1 MPKNNEDKII
11 QLHLVREIN
20 RLKQKGILD
29 EQKYKGKD
37 GISITNIYL
46 QGRNLII
53 ETSDK
58 KKHNVGPIVGLDG
71 KDGIS
76 IKEFKLRKK
85 DLIITTSDGK
95 KHNVGKVVGD
105 DGAPGLDGFT
115 PERGVDYFT
124 EEDIQKFVTNVIAA
138 LPEGKIEDLA
148 RDLEKLDGLAR
159 LSFNALRDVPEHLTE
174 DGIKNL
180 ARKVTHLAAGASPTY
195 KLDSVFVGRGKTLN
209 IVGSGITAS
218 KSGDTITY
226 DFSSLSG
233 GGSGD
238 AIVDADNDTKV
249 EVEQSPDE
257 DVIRGTVAGT
267 EKFYVD
273 DRYLVSTDT
282 FRDAFGPIRNQ
293 ESNQYLTSVYNSS
306 GFGGASLGDIK
317 MSTSNIS
324 IFDLSTIPSIPHS
337 DGFHGALTDGRYI
350 YLIPRRDSSSNQHG
364 IIVRYDTTK
373 PHTSAS
379 SYDYFDLETLNAN
392 CKSFIGGAYHSGYI
406 YLANNDYGENV
417 RYNVELPFDDSASWE
432 VFDTEDIAA
441 GVKGYQGIVATPTHL
456 YYIPYSNGSAHGQL
470 TRFDVTGDFT
480 NSSNW
485 EYFDMTTVDA
495 DAKGFA
501 GGVFDGRYVYLAGF
515 NNPSRETTIRYDTLA
530 DFSTSGS
537 YTSFETTDINA
548 NARGYIGMSFDGR
561 YVYYSPFLGSV
572 AHGLALRF
580 DSQGTFTN
588 TSDWELFDITTV
600 DANAK
605 GYIGMSQ
612 DARYVYYTPRGASGG
627 SGLVTRYDKS
637 KTFQSTEAWEIFDL
651 EDIQVG
657 AGGYVGGV
665 AIGDSVYLS
674 PNESTYFPRIIGIG
688 GDPNIPRGAAQIL
701 RGTDIHLAPNG
712 FLGIGHNEPD
722 SLMHIKGPGS
732 ATVQASGTSLLHLES
747 TTNSYYAEILFTA
760 LDSSGGSRSGAIGM
774 DGLTGNDNILYLAN
788 GAIQGLVVDKSG
800 HVGRGTQTPTYQLD
814 VEETDE
820 STDSVVSIVH
830 TGNRNAALE
839 LENSNNTW
847 RLSSGINTGNIILFD
862 STNNTLPF
870 QIEPNTPDNAVYVN
884 TSGGVGINT
893 DTIGDGARNT
903 LLHIYGEGTGTSG
916 RTDFIVENTSTD
928 SASSFRLVNSNG
940 NSFSFQ
946 LSGPDYSVG
955 EQASVGPT
963 QAIDLVFGT
972 NGNTLSGGSGDIIFR
987 PGGYGDVQKS
997 VWFKPDGNVTIGTD
1011 TAVDYITIVK
1021 NQNAQTALSIDNGTD
1036 GASAFTTFK
1045 AINNADNNVRLGIT
1059 ATSANFTNDAFDGG
1073 VGFLDTTGA
1082 AFNIVSNGSTGD
1094 FNFFAGG
1101 TSNSDI
1107 ALHIDG
1113 STGYIGINNNNPT
1126 EEVDILSDSNNFTI
1140 VSFTNTNAGSSAG
1153 AEFRAVNDGDYW
1165 FRAGISSQAADATGD
1180 VFDGGVGFIDVDGTA
1195 FNLLSRGSTG
1205 DFNFFSGGVNN
1216 SFIKLHI
1223 DGSTGYI
1230 GMGTSD
1236 PQGAWEVSGTSGI
1249 KPVIR
1254 ATTEDTSYN
1263 NQLIFA
1269 TGSGAPDNT
1278 NVTGIIKAGITQA
1291 NPSSLKSYLSFF
1303 ANTGDTNTEVMRL
1316 SENGYVGINETDP
1329 DTLVHYTGGALR
1341 GEDGTIEICQIDSS
1355 QADRITNSATS
1366 LPNFITYSSAFD
1378 DNAKVGLW
1386 VAQSWTSG
1394 TVSNA
1399 NHRNFGLNAFAY
1411 LEGSTDAS
1419 ITSSDFNAVGG
1430 RYGVRVNDTAQA
1442 HSIAGVA
1449 SYNWHQ
1455 GSGTV
1460 TNSSHFLSEGTAVS
1474 VGTGLTIT
1482 TLAHFRALNIPSVD
1496 GTITNQ
1502 YGIYIPALSNATNNY
1517 GAYIEDNVGIGDAT
1531 PATKLSVEGAI
1542 TFAELSSDPSNPSEG
1557 HTAIWQSDGTG
1568 TGDDGDLYFVTTAG
1582 ATTKKIQI
1590 TDFSAGTL
1598 AGGGGSST
1606 LQQAFD
1612 LGQSIT
1618 IADTDNQT
1626 LAITNNDVTNNPDTI
1641 DITNAGT
1648 NRAIYILQTGD
1659 TGNGASTS
1667 GAFFLNNTS
1676 NPGIG
1681 ANLYDNGTSLDVSL
1695 FFMKLDN
1702 TLMDGKVM
1710 RIDHDGLGGS
1720 LIELNANNASHSD
1733 PIIWIKGSGTGGGQ
1747 ADIRMDSPNPDI
1759 EFIDTDYTTPDG
1771 KYEIDVGPYTGGKS
1785 ALRMNSRNDA
1795 DNSFESIAYF
1805 FRKGSTGGGMAI
1817 EDGVITVG
1825 GYDVTASDGY
1835 GRILVN
1841 SDAVSP
1847 SSIDLGNSI
1856 TVGTGTGG
1864 ANATAKH
1871 LGNFAWMSRD
1881 SSFSAP
1887 KIVAHISVEATET
1900 YAADTDVGSRMV
1912 FYTGTDNNTSP
1923 TAKMAIEQDGQILL
1937 NNYGSGTFTGT
1948 TAKWLTVDS
1957 SGNVIEEDAPAA
1969 ESFSL
1974 LGRYGTTISMGSGS
1988 LFFGLWGNHTTASA
2002 TYQASYNVPIPIAC
2016 TLYAISF
2023 GTTANTSDDSFDIYP
2038 VVNGTRAGSSLTVGT
2053 GNTADYVSGLSISL
2067 SAGDLLQIE
2076 IDRSNPTS
2084 GACSNGTIV
2093 FYFK

>member
-11 QLHLVREIN
+11 QLHLIREIN

-46 QGRNLII
+46 QGRNLIV

-71 KDGIS
+71 NDGIS
-76 IKEFKLRKK
+76 IKDFKLKKK

-306 GFGGASLGDIK
+306 GFGGAALGDIK

-373 PHTSAS
+373 SHTSAS

-515 NNPSRETTIRYDTLA
+515 NNPNRETTIRYDTLA
-530 DFSTSGS
+530 DFSTGGS

-600 DANAK
+600 DADAK

-637 KTFQSTEAWEIFDL
+637 KTFQSTEAWEVFDL

-701 RGTDIHLAPNG
+701 RGTDVHLAPNG
-712 FLGIGHNEPD
+712 FLGIGHGDPD
-722 SLMHIKGPGS
+722 SLTHIKGPGS
-732 ATVQASGTSLLHLES
+732 ATVQATTGSALLHLES

-760 LDSSGGSRSGAIGM
+760 LDSVGGSRTGAIGM

-788 GAIQGLVVDKSG
+788 GTIQGLVVDRFG

-814 VEETDE
+814 VEETDG

-839 LENSNNTW
+839 IENSNNTW
-847 RLSSGINTGNIILFD
+847 RLSNGINTGNIILYD
-862 STNNTLPF
+862 ATNTTLPF
-870 QIEPNTPDNAVYVN
+870 QIEPGAPDNALY
-884 TSGGVGINT
+884 I
-893 DTIGDGARNT
+893 
-903 LLHIYGEGTGTSG
+903 
-916 RTDFIVENTSTD
+916 D
-928 SASSFRLVNSNG
+928 SN
-940 NSFSFQ
+940 
-946 LSGPDYSVG
+946 
-955 EQASVGPT
+955 
-963 QAIDLVFGT
+963 
-972 NGNTLSGGSGDIIFR
+972 
-987 PGGYGDVQKS
+987 
-997 VWFKPDGNVTIGTD
+997 
-1011 TAVDYITIVK
+1011 
-1021 NQNAQTALSIDNGTD
+1021 
-1036 GASAFTTFK
+1036 
-1045 AINNADNNVRLGIT
+1045 
-1059 ATSANFTNDAFDGG
+1059 
-1073 VGFLDTTGA
+1073 
-1082 AFNIVSNGSTGD
+1082 
-1094 FNFFAGG
+1094 
-1101 TSNSDI
+1101 
-1107 ALHIDG
+1107 
-1113 STGYIGINNNNPT
+1113 GYIGINNNNPT

-1205 DFNFFSGGVNN
+1205 DFNFFAGGVTN
-1216 SFIKLHI
+1216 SSIKLHI
-1223 DGSTGYI
+1223 DGTTGYI

-1236 PQGAWEVSGTSGI
+1236 PQGAWEVSGTSGV
-1249 KPVIR
+1249 KPIIR

-1269 TGSGAPDNT
+1269 TGSGAPDNS
-1278 NVTGIIKAGITQA
+1278 NVTGIIKTGITQA
-1291 NPSSLKSYLSFF
+1291 NPSALQSYLAFF
-1303 ANTGDTNTEVMRL
+1303 ANTGDSNTEVMRL
-1316 SENGYVGINETDP
+1316 SEKAYVGINETDP

-1341 GEDGTIEICQIDSS
+1341 GEDGTIEICQLDSS

-1378 DNAKVGLW
+1378 DQAKVGLW
-1386 VAQSWTSG
+1386 IAQSWTSG

-1517 GAYIEDNVGIGDAT
+1517 GAYIEDNVGIGDAI

-1542 TFAELSSDPSNPSEG
+1542 TFAELSSDPSNPAEG

-1648 NRAIYILQTGD
+1648 GRAIYIDQNGD

-1667 GAFFLNNTS
+1667 GAIFLDNTG

-1681 ANLYDNGTSLDVSL
+1681 VNFYDNGTTLDVSL
-1695 FFMKLDN
+1695 LFMKLDN
-1702 TLMDGKVM
+1702 TSMDGKVL

-1720 LIELNANNASHSD
+1720 LIELNANNASHND
-1733 PIIWIKGSGTGGGQ
+1733 PILRINGSGTGGGQ
-1747 ADIRMDSPNPDI
+1747 ADIRIDSPNPDI
-1759 EFIDTDYTTPDG
+1759 ELIDTDYTTPDG
-1771 KYEIDVGPYTGGKS
+1771 KYEIDVGPYTGSKS
-1785 ALRMNSRNDA
+1785 ALRINSRNDA
-1795 DNSFESIAYF
+1795 DNSFEPIAYF

-1923 TAKMAIEQDGQILL
+1923 DAKMAIEQDGQILL

-1957 SGNVIEEDAPAA
+1957 SGNVIEEDAPTA